1 MVDKSKFAEY
11 IRGRLKI
18 PYENITF
25 ISLSIM
31 MFRMNPVDPVELIK

>member
-1 MVDKSKFAEY
+1 MVDKSKFEEY

-25 ISLSIM
+25 IPLSII
-31 MFRMNPVDPVELIK
+31 MFRMNSVGPVEMIK